1 MIMIHALTHGSTSE
15 APYGN
20 LIDDILTHT
29 SHLSCF
35 EFCLVKRS
43 CNRVADALVKRAKSG
58 VEFQAWME
66 DLPDDIALLALFDVH

>member
-1 MIMIHALTHGSTSE
+1 MIMIQALTHGSTSE

-20 LIDDILTHT
+20 LIDDILTLT
-29 SHLSCF
+29 SHLSGF

-43 CNRVADALVKRAKSG
+43 CNRVADALEKRAKSV

-66 DLPDDIALLALFDVH
+66 DLPDDIAPLALFDVH